1 MPRPRKGR
9 GGSAGV
15 AEHRVV
21 EIRRV
26 TLSRT
31 INRTRLT
38 ALACVVALGLTAAPS
53 AASAQ
58 ESTASL
64 AAARAAID
72 QTAAQW
78 FAAQRQLNDLDLQIQ
93 TLAKTLAPTEARVGR
108 LRELA
113 GARAVEL
120 YESNPEELSSMMG
133 ADVMAS
139 DPLEVGRRAALISQ
153 ANRDDQVVIDELEA
167 AIGDLAARR
176 DALVAARDA
185 QAGTLSQ
192 LATKRNE
199 LDAQLA
205 SLSRRA
211 TRASAGSELA
221 AAVRPDTETATT
233 AAPTASTPTVPA
245 ETPAPDTQSVEFTPP
260 AHAAVSPH
268 HDEPFLVCTRARE
281 SSGDYAAV
289 SSNGY
294 YYGAYQFLPTTWNS
308 VASHAGRL
316 DLVGVVPS
324 HAAEYDQDEMAWA
337 LYTWQGNAPWGGRC

>member
-1 MPRPRKGR
+1 
-9 GGSAGV
+9 V
-15 AEHRVV
+15 AEHRVA

-31 INRTRLT
+31 TNRTRVI
-38 ALACVVALGLTAAPS
+38 ALACIAALGLTAVPS

-58 ESTASL
+58 ESTGSL
-64 AAARAAID
+64 AATRAAID
-72 QTAAQW
+72 ETAAQW
-78 FAAQRQLNDLDLQIQ
+78 FAAQNRLNDLDVQIR
-93 TLAKTLAPTEARVGR
+93 TLSETLAPTEARVGR

-120 YESNPEELSSMMG
+120 YESNPEGLGSMMG
-133 ADVMAS
+133 TDVMTS
-139 DPLEVGRRAALISQ
+139 DPLEVGRRTALISQ

-176 DALVAARDA
+176 DALQATRDA
-185 QAGTLSQ
+185 QADTLGQ
-192 LATKRNE
+192 LAAKRNE

-205 SLSRRA
+205 SLSRQAVRA
-211 TRASAGSELA
+211 AAGSELA
-221 AAVRPDTETATT
+221 SAVRPDTGTTTPAATT
-233 AAPTASTPTVPA
+233 AAPTAPRPTVP
-245 ETPAPDTQSVEFTPP
+245 TPAPDPQPVDTTPP

-268 HDEPFLVCTRARE
+268 HDDPFLACTRARE
-281 SSGDYAAV
+281 SSGNYAAV

-316 DLVGVVPS
+316 DLVGVLPS
-324 HAAEYDQDEMAWA
+324 HAAAYDQDEMAWA